1 MMSTGFLKR
10 ATRLLAV
17 VLLVSAPL
25 WAQLNRGVIEGT
37 VTDPQGAAV
46 PRVIVTVIDV
56 ETGVSETLKTSA
68 VGYYRAERSRS
79 RLLPHRVRSDGI

>member
-37 VTDPQGAAV
+37 VTDPQAAV
-46 PRVIVTVIDV
+46 PRVIVTVI
-56 ETGVSETLKTSA
+56 G
-68 VGYYRAERSRS
+68 R
-79 RLLPHRVRSDGI
+79 